1 MARRITVFISLTA
14 RLCCL
19 CRHSPGKYPYIFHIV
34 RSQINTKYDVRGVTG
49 NRKKKQ
55 IGRRREINES
65 NGLWC
70 YGCIIIL
77 LSIVAYVYPFLYSI
91 SFSFRSNYSRPFFI
105 YIFGLLSCTVFFFL
119 HLFIGWVAEKKEKQ
133 NLNKN
138 QQKKKW
144 GQ

>member
-14 RLCCL
+14 RLCS
-19 CRHSPGKYPYIFHIV
+19 RANIHIYSTLYV
-34 RSQINTKYDVRGVTG
+34 RTQINTKYDVRGVTG

-77 LSIVAYVYPFLYSI
+77 LSIVAYAYPFLYSI

-105 YIFGLLSCTVFFFL
+105 YIFGLLSCTVYFFSP
-119 HLFIGWVAEKKEKQ
+119 FIYRLGGRKKGKTKFKQ
-133 NLNKN
+133 EST
-138 QQKKKW
+138 KKKW